1 MVMCSGVMAASP
13 GVKYLAIKNERELY
27 YDLNRTSMSPKAH
40 DLNTQCSAYVTLE
53 EEPAGG
59 GSGSLGH

>member
-27 YDLNRTSMSPKAH
+27 YDLNLNVPQGSRFEHSM
-40 DLNTQCSAYVTLE
+40 L
-53 EEPAGG
+53 
-59 GSGSLGH
+59 SLCHS